1 MRRQSSSAAFPPREK
16 CARRPQCGGGSTG
29 HHIAP
34 RGSPTQPPPTPT
46 LFGTTQNSFFF
57 LHFSHCVISLKLG
70 NSGPVSKKDTLES
83 QQHCIHREEE
93 KILSVQRRVSPRSPC
108 VICNLWQWRGDKPV
122 HKEPSQDQL
131 SLRCCRLVHRCTD
144 QALFHC

>member
-57 LHFSHCVISLKLG
+57 LHYSHCVISLKLG
-70 NSGPVSKKDTLES
+70 NSGPVSKKTRWNHNSIVSTERKKKSSLF
-83 QQHCIHREEE
+83 REEC
-93 KILSVQRRVSPRSPC
+93 LLAPHVSFATYGSGEATSLCTRNLPRT
-108 VICNLWQWRGDKPV
+108 N
-122 HKEPSQDQL
+122 
-131 SLRCCRLVHRCTD
+131 
-144 QALFHC
+144 